1 MTAVTGPSGT
11 KRRLAD
17 RGWATV
23 FRWGWLSRV
32 ALAVLI
38 VGVTVVVVAVGRS
51 RGEHARSVS
60 LPEGE
65 AWLVSSAAG
74 QVSLIDGSTAQ
85 VLTQVSVPAAQLAGV
100 QAGSDEFVT
109 AGNGSLRRIDGA
121 TYGVSAPVR
130 FSTHS
135 QAPALYPAPGAL
147 FAVDP
152 TTGLVTLA
160 DPRSLR
166 VRGQFSLAARVAP
179 GAAVADS
186 DDRLWAVD
194 GRTGDLIRIGP
205 GGERIQRA
213 AVDPARTRLV
223 TVGGRPVA
231 VDLAAGR
238 ARTIA
243 ADGVTGVGVCL
254 ATAPGDTS
262 LTVTGAVLGS
272 RLYVVSGAR
281 GLLLTSDLTA
291 GSCGL
296 AVDLGAAGH
305 LLGQPKETAAH
316 VFIPDFT
323 AGTVIVFDEASTRV
337 VARPK
342 VLPPN
347 TPFELENNG
356 PVMFFNDPA
365 SSRAGIIDLTGAV
378 RPVQKYD
385 PTKVGPGAGNGA
397 EGGGLGL
404 TDTTALPSSSPRTPP
419 SAGPTAT
426 PTPTGQRGA
435 NPSSQ
440 PGTNPRQTQ
449 PASAGASSP
458 PRPGSSAGPSQP
470 STRQGLS
477 LPGVEPRSTGD
488 GVGTGVVPGGSTTGP
503 SVLGSTGSTTVVG
516 GSTTDDSP
524 VPDVVIAASTT
535 STKIG
540 TSVTLQAQANA
551 AAGGV
556 RAVSW
561 TFGDGATAAGTTV
574 SHAWT
579 TEGGY
584 PVTATVQLVNGS
596 TLVRSVTIT
605 VSKPGVGPPTAAL
618 TVSPNSGEAQLQVS
632 ASAAGSSPG
641 AAPISR
647 YVFDF
652 GDGTTAVSSSS
663 PQAAH
668 NYLVKGDYAVV
679 VTVFDSSGA
688 SSQASALVIVDEGIV
703 PVLRVRP
710 AGDNSLM
717 ITADGS
723 QSRGGSGMTYRFD
736 WGDRTAPTLGA
747 ATASHTYAAAGTYTV
762 TLTVTDSAGR
772 SSDNARATVTV
783 PASACSLEPTLAVT
797 PETVA
802 PGGQVTATVSL
813 ACTPTAAV
821 SYAFDFGAGAGKEK
835 PTASDTESHTYPQT
849 GNYYV
854 SVTVT
859 AGSESRMV
867 TASIAVSSKVPP
879 PMPVLKVSPTSGVAP
894 LTVTAD
900 ASGTTG
906 TAPIAYSF
914 SFGDGSPATAH
925 GSGTTASHT
934 YGSPG
939 TYTVTV
945 TADNAGGTATASES
959 VTVTGKPPVAY
970 LVVTPAGGEAPLP
983 VAMSAANS
991 TAGDAPISS
1000 YTFIVTGPAGTQ
1012 TYGPQ
1017 AASTF
1022 AQTLGAGSWD
1032 LSVEVKADDGSS
1044 DTSRAVHLN
1053 VTTPASPTGPG
1064 SPPPSSAAPT
1074 TAPPRTEPPS
1084 SSPPPSGPPSA
1095 TPPPTPPAIAS
1106 PTGLPAPTTSAS
1118 TLRRTTIAPSAV
1130 I

>member
-1 MTAVTGPSGT
+1 
-11 KRRLAD
+11 
-17 RGWATV
+17 
-23 FRWGWLSRV
+23 V

-60 LPEGE
+60 LPEGA

-85 VLTQVSVPAAQLAGV
+85 VLTQVSVSAAQLAGV

-130 FSTHS
+130 FSTHD

-166 VRGQFSLAARVAP
+166 VRGQFSLAARVAA

-186 DDRLWAVD
+186 AGRLWAVD
-194 GRTGDLIRIGP
+194 GRTGDLIRIGL
-205 GGERIQRA
+205 GGEKIQRT

-238 ARTIA
+238 ARRIDT
-243 ADGVTGVGVCL
+243 DGVTGTGVCL
-254 ATAPGDTS
+254 ATGPGDSS
-262 LTVTGAVLGS
+262 LTVTGAALGS

-281 GLLLTSDLTA
+281 GLLLTSDLAT
-291 GSCGL
+291 GSCGR

-305 LLGQPKETAAH
+305 LLGQPKEAAAH

-385 PTKVGPGAGNGA
+385 PTKVGPGAGSGA

-404 TDTTALPSSSPRTPP
+404 TDTTSLPSSSPRTPP
-419 SAGPTAT
+419 PAGPTAT
-426 PTPTGQRGA
+426 PTPSSQRGA

-458 PRPGSSAGPSQP
+458 QRPGSSAGPAQP
-470 STRQGLS
+470 SIRQGLS

-488 GVGTGVVPGGSTTGP
+488 GIGTGVVPGGSGTGP

-524 VPDVVIAASTT
+524 VPDVAIAASTT
-535 STKIG
+535 STKID

-579 TEGGY
+579 SDGGY
-584 PVTATVQLVNGS
+584 PVTATVQLVNGG

-618 TVSPNSGEAQLQVS
+618 TVSPNSGEAQLQVN
-632 ASAAGSSPG
+632 ASAAASAPG
-641 AAPISR
+641 GAPISR

-668 NYLVKGDYAVV
+668 NYLVKGDFAVV
-679 VTVFDSSGA
+679 VTVFDSTGA
-688 SSQASALVIVDEGIV
+688 SSQASELVIVDEGIV
-703 PVLRVRP
+703 PVVQVRP

-723 QSRGGSGMTYRFD
+723 QSRGGSGLTYRFD
-736 WGDRTAPTLGA
+736 WGDRTAAAVGA
-747 ATASHTYAAAGTYTV
+747 ASTASHTYATAGTYTV

-783 PASACSLEPTLAVT
+783 PASACSLEPALNVT
-797 PETVA
+797 PGTVA
-802 PGGQVTATVSL
+802 PDQQVTAVVSL
-813 ACTPTAAV
+813 ACYPAGTV

-835 PTASDTESHTYPQT
+835 PSANNTESHTYSRS

-867 TASIAVSSKVPP
+867 AASVAVTSKDLPP
-879 PMPVLKVSPTSGVAP
+879 TPVLRVSPASGVAP

-906 TAPIAYSF
+906 TGPIAYSF
-914 SFGDGSPATAH
+914 SFGDRSAATAH
-925 GSGTTASHT
+925 GSGQTASHT
-934 YGSPG
+934 YSSPG

-945 TADNAGGTATASES
+945 TADNPGGPAVASES
-959 VTVTGKPPVAY
+959 VTVTGRPPVAY

-1000 YTFIVTGPAGTQ
+1000 YTFVVTGPAGTQ

-1017 AASTF
+1017 AASGF

-1032 LSVEVKADDGSS
+1032 LSVVVRADDGSS
-1044 DTSRAVHLN
+1044 DTSQSVHLN
-1053 VTTPASPTGPG
+1053 VTAPTGTTGPAST
-1064 SPPPSSAAPT
+1064 PPSSAPPT
-1074 TAPPRTEPPS
+1074 TAPPETELPS
-1084 SSPPPSGPPSA
+1084 SSPPTSVRPSTA
-1095 TPPPTPPAIAS
+1095 PPPTPPVVAS
-1106 PTGLPAPTTSAS
+1106 PTVQPAPTTSTS
-1118 TLRRTTIAPSAV
+1118 TQAQRNGDVPSGTPEPGS
-1130 I
+1130 

>member
-1 MTAVTGPSGT
+1 M
-11 KRRLAD
+11 
-17 RGWATV
+17 
-23 FRWGWLSRV
+23 

-85 VLTQVSVPAAQLAGV
+85 VLTQVSVSAAQLAGV

-130 FSTHS
+130 FSTHN

-166 VRGQFSLAARVAP
+166 VRGQFSLAARVAD

-186 DDRLWAVD
+186 AGRLWAVD
-194 GRTGDLIRIGP
+194 GRTGDLIRIGL
-205 GGERIQRA
+205 GGEKIQRT

-238 ARTIA
+238 ARRIDT
-243 ADGVTGVGVCL
+243 DGVTGTGVCL
-254 ATAPGDTS
+254 ATGPGDSS
-262 LTVTGAVLGS
+262 LTVTGAALGS

-281 GLLLTSDLTA
+281 GLLLTSDLAT

-296 AVDLGAAGH
+296 AVDLGTAGH
-305 LLGQPKETAAH
+305 LLGEPKEAAAH

-378 RPVQKYD
+378 RPVRKYD
-385 PTKVGPGAGNGA
+385 PTKVGPGAGSGA

-404 TDTTALPSSSPRTPP
+404 TDTTSLTSSSPRTPP

-426 PTPTGQRGA
+426 PTP
-435 NPSSQ
+435 SSQ
-440 PGTNPRQTQ
+440 PSTNPRQTQ

-458 PRPGSSAGPSQP
+458 PRPGSSAGPSRP
-470 STRQGLS
+470 SIRQGLS

-488 GVGTGVVPGGSTTGP
+488 GIGTGVLPGGSGTGP

-535 STKIG
+535 STKID

-556 RAVSW
+556 RAVTW
-561 TFGDGATAAGTTV
+561 TFGDGVTAAGTTV

-579 TEGGY
+579 SDGGY
-584 PVTATVQLVNGS
+584 PVTATVQLVNGG

-632 ASAAGSSPG
+632 ASAAASAPG
-641 AAPISR
+641 GAPISR

-679 VTVFDSSGA
+679 VTVFDSTGV
-688 SSQASALVIVDEGIV
+688 SSQASELVIVDEGIV
-703 PVLRVRP
+703 PVLQVRP

-723 QSRGGSGMTYRFD
+723 QSRGGSGLTYRFD
-736 WGDRTAPTLGA
+736 WGDRTAATLGA
-747 ATASHTYAAAGTYTV
+747 ASTASHTYAAAGTYTM

-783 PASACSLEPTLAVT
+783 PGSACSLEPTLTVS
-797 PETVA
+797 PGTVA
-802 PGGQVTATVSL
+802 PDQQVTAVVSL
-813 ACTPTAAV
+813 ACTPTGTV
-821 SYAFDFGAGAGKEK
+821 SYAYDFGAGAGKEK
-835 PTASDTESHTYPQT
+835 PSASNSDTHVYPQS

-867 TASIAVSSKVPP
+867 TASVAVTSKVLP
-879 PMPVLKVSPTSGVAP
+879 PMPVLRVSPASGIAP

-906 TAPIAYSF
+906 TDPITYSF
-914 SFGDGSPATAH
+914 SFGDGSAVTAH
-925 GSGTTASHT
+925 GSGRTASHT
-934 YGSPG
+934 YSSPG

-945 TADNAGGTATASES
+945 TADNAGGPATASES
-959 VTVTGKPPVAY
+959 VTVTGRPPVAY

-1000 YTFIVTGPAGTQ
+1000 YTFIVAGPTGTQ

-1017 AASTF
+1017 TSSSFT
-1022 AQTLGAGSWD
+1022 QTLGAGSWE

-1044 DTSRAVHLN
+1044 NTSRPVHLN
-1053 VTTPASPTGPG
+1053 VTAPTGSTGPV
-1064 SPPPSSAAPT
+1064 STPPSSTPST
-1074 TAPPRTEPPS
+1074 TVPPETEPPS
-1084 SSPPPSGPPSA
+1084 SSPPPSVRPSTA
-1095 TPPPTPPAIAS
+1095 PPPTPPVVAS
-1106 PTGLPAPTTSAS
+1106 PTVQPAPAPAPATSTS
-1118 TLRRTTIAPSAV
+1118 TQAPRDGDVPNGTPEPGS
-1130 I
+1130 